1 MSKPSIPATALNA
14 LKSEA
19 GISDVVVMLCI
30 DKTGKVHQL
39 KGAGVNDSDQ
49 TAARPLTT
57 TTTGVQT
64 ISIVEHAEPSAA
76 TAAASLNPAGGL
88 TPPPV
93 VSTRPC
99 KTIIIGGSSVTY
111 CW

>member
-1 MSKPSIPATALNA
+1 MSKPSIPAAAIDA
-14 LKSEA
+14 LKTA
-19 GISDVVVMLCI
+19 GIGDVVVMLCI

-64 ISIVEHAEPSAA
+64 ISIIEHAEASAA
-76 TAAASLNPAGGL
+76 TVAAAPLNPAGGFGV
-88 TPPPV
+88 PPV

-99 KTIIIGGSSVTY
+99 RTVIIGGASVTY

>member
-1 MSKPSIPATALNA
+1 MSKPSIPAAALNA
-14 LKSEA
+14 LKSDA

-88 TPPPV
+88 GTPPV
-93 VSTRPC
+93 ASTRPC

>member
-1 MSKPSIPATALNA
+1 MPKPTIPAAAIDA
-14 LKSEA
+14 LKTA
-19 GISDVVVMLCI
+19 GIGDVVVMLCI

-49 TAARPLTT
+49 AVARPLTT

-64 ISIVEHAEPSAA
+64 ISIVEHAEPSV
-76 TAAASLNPAGGL
+76 AAAAAPLNPAGGL

-93 VSTRPC
+93 TSTRPC
-99 KTIIIGGSSVTY
+99 KTVIIGGASVTY